1 MASTGRAQGSVVP
14 QEAVLID
21 GTKPYVWVVEEFGAS
36 PRHRW
41 RAKALVWLMAA
52 FRKAIRLS

>member
-1 MASTGRAQGSVVP
+1 MASTGGAQGIVVP

-21 GTKPYVWVVEEFGAS
+21 GTKPYVWVVEDGGAS

-41 RAKALVWLMAA
+41 RAKAVWLMAA